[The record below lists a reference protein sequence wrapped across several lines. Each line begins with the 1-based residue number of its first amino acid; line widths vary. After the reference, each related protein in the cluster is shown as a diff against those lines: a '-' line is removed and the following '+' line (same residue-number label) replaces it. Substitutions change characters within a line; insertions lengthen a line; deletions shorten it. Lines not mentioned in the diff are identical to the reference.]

1 MKKNSLKK
9 IFSWLL
15 LCLAAVVTF
24 GVLAISLSALNTEE
38 ISTQIKKQYIP
49 ILNKAHE
56 VKLSVVQVQQW
67 LTDISATR
75 GLDGLNDG
83 FDEAE
88 ANAQRFR
95 MLIKELGELDP
106 VNEGV
111 YQKMLPVF
119 EAYYETGQRMAQ
131 AYVESGPAAGNQLMA
146 EFDTV
151 AAKISEDVDSFLTAT
166 ENRVNEVLETQV
178 NMVQTGLLSVIVAGL
193 VILIGIAFIYFIMNR
208 ALVILPVIAKELKLL
223 ASGNLTRNSDLL
235 NTNTRKDE
243 LGELCSAAQ
252 DLREH
257 FIELVSSVT
266 ESSASLVTA
275 SGELNEFTTTARVS
289 MNRQQDEVDQI
300 STAIT
305 EMSASAAEVAS
316 NANETASSAQ
326 QANEEAKFGMEEV
339 KNTVD
344 SISRLSTH
352 IEETSEVIRNLAQDS
367 NDIGSI
373 LEVIQAI
380 ADQTNL
386 LALNAAIE
394 AARAGE
400 QGRGFA
406 VVADEVRS
414 LASRTQDSVSEIQNM
429 ISRLQERAQSAVH
442 VMTQSSEQTG
452 NSVERSNTALGR
464 LDSITR
470 SVQHI
475 TEMNMHIASASSQQS
490 VVAEEVSQIINKI
503 SVGTSEIAQET
514 EQMSGSGQQ
523 LEQLAN
529 NLSNKITRFRI

>member
-119 EAYYETGQRMAQ
+119 EAYYETGQRMAH